1 MIHYI
6 INYMNS
12 KIAFITG
19 ITGQDGSYL
28 AELLLEKGYKIY
40 GIVRRTSLLY
50 SSTRIDHIRKDL
62 HLRYGDMNDGLA
74 LSNFIHDIV
83 NENYSSNT
91 PDYFEV
97 FEIYNLA
104 AQSHVKVSFE
114 IPDYTTNTDA
124 GGTLRLLEIIRT
136 LPKHII
142 AKTKFYQAGTS
153 EMYGKVLETP
163 QSETTPFNPISPY
176 AAAKLYSYY
185 LTKIYREGYG
195 IFATNG
201 ILFNHESPRRGRQFL
216 TMKVVNAVKEIAD
229 GRREKV
235 ELGNLDSKRDWG
247 HAKDYVYGMWLMLQ
261 QEKSSDYVLAT
272 GGFFSVRDF
281 VNKAFARKGYTL
293 KWKGNGLNE
302 KGIDQNGVVRVSVNE
317 KYYRPCEV
325 ELLLGDPTK
334 AQRELKWERK
344 YDTIDKLIE
353 DMFN

>member
-1 MIHYI
+1 MH
-6 INYMNS
+6 S

-83 NENYSSNT
+83 NENYSPNT
-91 PDYFEV
+91 PDYFKV

-124 GGTLRLLEIIRT
+124 TGTLRLLEIIRT

-142 AKTKFYQAGTS
+142 DKTKFYQAGTS
-153 EMYGKVLETP
+153 EMYGKVLNTP
-163 QSETTPFNPISPY
+163 QNETTPFNPISPY

-195 IFATNG
+195 MFATNG

-235 ELGNLDSKRDWG
+235 QLGNLDSKRDWG

-261 QEKSSDYVLAT
+261 QEKPNDYVLAT

-281 VNKAFARKGYTL
+281 VNKAFAYKGYTL
-293 KWKGNGLNE
+293 KWEGNGLNE
-302 KGIDQNGVVRVSVNE
+302 KGIDQNGIVRVSINE